1 MKRNVVVFSVA
12 IFAVC
17 LLALSNAHANKAD
30 DGISKAHLNQAD
42 DGMTA
47 ANVKT
52 QADDK
57 AEPIEGTWLVTVT
70 PAPGGPPAYF
80 SIASFAR
87 GGVLTTA
94 PDPSVGPG
102 VTSTGQGSWEK
113 TFQDVFT
120 STHLAFVYGTG
131 GAIVSTIKIN
141 STYRTTG
148 KNLFDGFGQL
158 QICDPTGNNC
168 FSPGPPGLPPPC
180 ATLHGT
186 RLRPTGPTCSF

>member
-1 MKRNVVVFSVA
+1 MKRNLVVFSVA

-17 LLALSNAHANKAD
+17 LLALSNAHANRAD
-30 DGISKAHLNQAD
+30 DGINNTHVTQSD
-42 DGMTA
+42 DGVATA
-47 ANVKT
+47 KVKLT
-52 QADDK
+52 DEEK
-57 AEPIEGTWLVTVT
+57 GEPIEGTWLVTVT
-70 PAPGGPPAYF
+70 PPPGGPPAYF
-80 SIASFAR
+80 GIASFAR
-87 GGVLTTA
+87 GGVMTTA

-113 TFQDVFT
+113 AFPGQFT
-120 STHLAFVYGTG
+120 STHMAFIYGAG

-158 QICDPTGNNC
+158 QICDATGNNC
-168 FSPGPPGLPPPC
+168 FFPGSPGVPPGC

-186 RLRPTGPTCSF
+186 RLRPTGPTCPF